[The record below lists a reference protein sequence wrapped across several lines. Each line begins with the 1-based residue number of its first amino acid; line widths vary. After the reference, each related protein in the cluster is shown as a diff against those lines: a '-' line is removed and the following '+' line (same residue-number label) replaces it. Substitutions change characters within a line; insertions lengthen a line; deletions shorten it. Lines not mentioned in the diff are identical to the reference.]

1 MTIKSYFLKQ
11 IQLIASWLLVKSQL
25 AFDNDNI
32 RQLNSKNPSRAVNEL
47 ALKKDRFLKG
57 CRVIKCKSGYR
68 AVTYQ
73 ISPLVSFDV
82 DENLKSVQEH
92 QEKGD
97 YEIQDTVI
105 LLRQK

>member
-11 IQLIASWLLVKSQL
+11 IQLVASWMLVKSQL

-32 RQLNSKNPSRAVNEL
+32 RQLNSKNPSKAVNVL
-47 ALKKDRFLKG
+47 AHKNGRFLKG
-57 CRVIKCKSGYR
+57 CRVIKCKGGYR

-82 DENLKSVQEH
+82 DENLKSVQEL
-92 QEKGD
+92 QGKVD

-105 LLRQK
+105 HLRQK

>member
-11 IQLIASWLLVKSQL
+11 IQLVASWLLVKSQL

-47 ALKKDRFLKG
+47 AHKNGRFLKG
-57 CRVIKCKSGYR
+57 CRVIKCKGGYR

-73 ISPLVSFDV
+73 ISPLVSFDSKV
-82 DENLKSVQEH
+82 EQVKDSYEVKDTVVQLKS
-92 QEKGD
+92 
-97 YEIQDTVI
+97 
-105 LLRQK
+105 